1 MDKRSGSVPLSTN
14 GVAFDFNRSVLVSGS
29 EQRLSS
35 DAGAM
40 LLRQLDDRLGFTREL
55 VPTLIDLR
63 DPRFV
68 SYTLD
73 ALLRERVYMLALG
86 WKDQNDA
93 NRLRNDPALCVA
105 VTDQRGPEAAETPLA
120 SQSTQSRLIDTLAL
134 RANRRTLRWATTD
147 LAIRCRRLLGDKP
160 LPSFTL
166 DLDSTDKAIHGT
178 QEGGKYNG
186 HYGHTCYHPL
196 LAFVG
201 ETGDLVGAWLRPGNV
216 PSQKG
221 AAAFATGLLERLEG
235 TYGKVGVVRGDAAFA
250 VPHFMNRLDSLD
262 RRFTFRLKT
271 NAVLDRL
278 AEPYLKRP
286 VGRPPNH
293 VREWTYELS
302 YKAGSWKAPRRVVLV
317 VIDDPADRFLGEP
330 ALRYFFL
337 VTNYT
342 TAEKS
347 GEELLA
353 HYRERGTAEIWIGEF
368 KNEVMPLLSSPRLVE
383 NAATFLLG
391 AVAFQLAH
399 LLRKIVTEVEARP
412 ERLSI
417 SGLRERVLKVA
428 VRFTRGKRR
437 LFAAV
442 AASAFSAWSAVLAWF
457 HRPRPLAVPR

>member
-1 MDKRSGSVPLSTN
+1 M
-14 GVAFDFNRSVLVSGS
+14 F
-29 EQRLSS
+29 
-35 DAGAM
+35 
-40 LLRQLDDRLGFTREL
+40 LLRELDDRLGFTRDL
-55 VPTLIDLR
+55 VKTLIDPR

-68 SYTLD
+68 SYSLD
-73 ALLRERVYMLALG
+73 ALLRERIYMLAQG

-93 NRLRNDPALCVA
+93 NRLRNDPALCTAVA
-105 VTDQRGPEAAETPLA
+105 DRRGPEAADTPLA

-134 RANRRTLRWATTD
+134 RTNRRLLRWAPTD
-147 LAIRCRRLLGDKP
+147 LAIRCRKLLYDEP
-160 LPSFTL
+160 LASFTL
-166 DLDSTDKAIHGT
+166 DLDSTDKEIHGD
-178 QEGGKYNG
+178 QQGGKYNG

-201 ETGDLVGAWLRPGNV
+201 GTGDLVGAWLRPGNV

-221 AAAFATGLLERLEG
+221 AAAFATELLNRLEG
-235 TYGKVGVVRGDAAFA
+235 EYGKVGVVRGDAAFA
-250 VPHFMNRLDSLD
+250 VPHFMNRLDDLD

-278 AEPYLKRP
+278 AEPFLKRP
-286 VGRPPNH
+286 VGRPPSH

-302 YKAGSWKAPRRVVLV
+302 YKAGTWKAARRVILV

-342 TAEKS
+342 IGEKS

-353 HYRERGTAEIWIGEF
+353 HYRQRGTAEIWIGEF

-383 NAATFLLG
+383 NSATFFLG
-391 AVAFQLAH
+391 AVAFQIAH

-412 ERLSI
+412 QRLSI

-442 AASAFSAWSAVLAWF
+442 ATSALSTWCAVLTWF
-457 HRPRPLAVPR
+457 RRPRPLTVPR